1 MITLEEAIA
10 HEKQKADKARESEA
24 LFLHDDLMWNAKESH
39 RRLEEHEQYA
49 AFLEELGRRR
59 VEELFRKTDEKSIR
73 DKAIED
79 VLEILK
85 RYNVPFNCD
94 ANYEILQLKECG
106 SND

>member
-1 MITLEEAIA
+1 MLTIEEVIEHCDKTVNLLERAGQTNN
-10 HEKQKADKARESEA
+10 KQY
-24 LFLHDDLMWNAKESH
+24 
-39 RRLEEHEQYA
+39 EEH
-49 AFLEELGRRR
+49 LLVRDCLRELSRRR

-73 DKAIED
+73 DKAIDD

-85 RYNVPFNCD
+85 RYNVQFNCD